1 MATDSTFHGKASA
14 MRYCRLIVCLLAA
27 WITTGSVANAADSL
41 PKMRL
46 LVPAYFYPA
55 GKGEKEWERLLA
67 APEEAGVVAI
77 VNPASGPGRRVDA
90 NYTKVLE
97 QAKKSKIMPIGYV
110 STRYGK
116 RKTEEVQADVDKWV
130 RFYPGIQGIFFDEQ
144 ASGTEQLEQ
153 LAALYEHVRKTH
165 KLLLVVTNPG
175 TICNEKYL
183 TQPVSD
189 VACLYE
195 GHEHWD
201 RFTPPP
207 WTKNLQPDRV
217 AALAYQVPAADMP
230 KYLHQAQDHRLG
242 WIYITDDK
250 GTNPWDQLPSYWEEE
265 VEELVKLNTTK
276 KDP

>member
-1 MATDSTFHGKASA
+1 MKNI
-14 MRYCRLIVCLLAA
+14 CLIFCLLIAYLTMVG
-27 WITTGSVANAADSL
+27 IVTAADPPL
-41 PKMRL
+41 KMRL

-55 GKGEKEWERLLA
+55 GKGAKEWERLLV

-90 NYTKVLE
+90 NYTNVSE
-97 QAKKSKIMPIGYV
+97 QAKKSKVTLIGYV
-110 STRYGK
+110 STSYGK
-116 RKTEEVQADVDKWV
+116 RKTEEVKADVDQWV

-153 LAALYEHVRKTH
+153 LAALYEHVQKTH
-165 KLLLVVTNPG
+165 KLPLVVTNPG
-175 TICNEKYL
+175 TICDEKYL
-183 TQPVSD
+183 TRPASD

-201 RFTPPP
+201 RFTPPA
-207 WTKNLQPDRV
+207 WTKELKPDRI

-230 KYLHQAQDHRLG
+230 KYLRQAQDRRLG

-250 GTNPWDQLPSYWEEE
+250 GTNPWDQLPTYWEEE
-265 VEELVKLNTTK
+265 VKELVKINK
-276 KDP
+276 

>member
-1 MATDSTFHGKASA
+1 MGHF
-14 MRYCRLIVCLLAA
+14 RLIVGFLAA
-27 WITTGSVANAADSL
+27 SIIPGGIAIAADPL

-67 APEEAGVVAI
+67 APGEAGVVAI
-77 VNPASGPGRRVDA
+77 VNPASGPGRQVDA

-97 QAKKSKIMPIGYV
+97 QAKKSKVTLIGYV

-116 RKTEEVQADVDKWV
+116 RKTEEVQADVDQWV

-153 LAALYEHVRKTH
+153 LASLYEHVRKTH
-165 KLLLVVTNPG
+165 KLTLVVTNPG
-175 TICNEKYL
+175 TVCDEKYL
-183 TQPVSD
+183 IRPASD

-201 RFTPPP
+201 RFTPPA
-207 WTKNLQPDRV
+207 WTKDLKPDRI
-217 AALAYQVPAADMP
+217 AALAYQVSAADMP
-230 KYLHQAQDHRLG
+230 KVLRQAHDRHLG
-242 WIYITDDK
+242 WIYVTDDK
-250 GTNPWDQLPSYWEEE
+250 RNNPWDQLPSYWEEE
-265 VEELVKLNTTK
+265 VKELANLNGK
-276 KDP
+276 

>member
-1 MATDSTFHGKASA
+1 
-14 MRYCRLIVCLLAA
+14 MRSRVPFVLLLGVIIFAA
-27 WITTGSVANAADSL
+27 ALSSRAIAADPP
-41 PKMRL
+41 PKLRM

-97 QAKKSKIMPIGYV
+97 QAKKSKVTPIGYV

-116 RKTEEVQADVDKWV
+116 RKTEEVQADVDQWT
-130 RFYPGIQGIFFDEQ
+130 RFYPSIQGIFFDEQ

-153 LAALYEHVRKTH
+153 LASLYEHVRKTH
-165 KLLLVVTNPG
+165 KLSLVVTNPG
-175 TICNEKYL
+175 TICDEKYL
-183 TQPVSD
+183 TRPVSD

-195 GHEHWD
+195 GHERCD

-207 WTKNLQPDRV
+207 WTKDLKPERI
-217 AALAYQVPAADMP
+217 AALAYQVPAADML
-230 KYLHQAQDHRLG
+230 KYLRQAQNRRLG
-242 WIYITDDK
+242 WIYVTDDK
-250 GTNPWDQLPSYWEEE
+250 GNNPWDQLPTYWEEE
-265 VEELVKLNTTK
+265 VKALLQVNGK
-276 KDP
+276 